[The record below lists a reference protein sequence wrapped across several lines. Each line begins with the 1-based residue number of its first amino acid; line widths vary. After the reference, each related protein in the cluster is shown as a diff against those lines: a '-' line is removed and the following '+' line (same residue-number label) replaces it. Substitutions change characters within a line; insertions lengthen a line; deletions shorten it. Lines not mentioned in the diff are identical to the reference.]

1 MNEAAMIDSNNSLRV
16 EDFSKFFYDDYNYTD
31 YTDTTPFV
39 VDKSTLLCP
48 PIPIAD
54 AVNISFCVIYV
65 IIFLV
70 AIPGNLIVGCV
81 ICSNRRSL
89 SSSDVYLFNL
99 MLADTLL
106 ALILPF
112 SAVSVVH
119 GWVFGDFICKLVS
132 LVKEINFYTSI
143 LFLVCISV
151 DRYMLIVRAMESQNA
166 QRRLCSGVA
175 CSVVWFLG
183 GVLSLPSLYNEAY
196 LSTTSKETVC
206 AERFKVDSADE
217 WRLATRI
224 IRHLLGFIL
233 PLVVMLTCYSV
244 TVARLLRTRCFQR
257 QRAMK
262 VIVAVVVAFLLC
274 WTPFHVSTMVDTL
287 LRAKAVQFSCY
298 TRTSV
303 DVAVFATQNLGLVHC
318 CINPVLYAFVGETF
332 RRRLMQML
340 QRQQV
345 LDRFSI
351 SRHGRSSSLASEFT
365 SNFL

>member
-1 MNEAAMIDSNNSLRV
+1 MNEAAMADPNGSFQIDYIYEEYSNPPNTT
-16 EDFSKFFYDDYNYTD
+16 DFVLDE
-31 YTDTTPFV
+31 
-39 VDKSTLLCP
+39 STLLCP

-70 AIPGNLIVGCV
+70 AVPGNLIVGCV
-81 ICSNRRSL
+81 IGSNRRSL

-99 MLADTLL
+99 MFADTLL

-112 SAVSVVH
+112 SAVSVLH

-151 DRYMLIVRAMESQNA
+151 DRYMVIVRAMESQKA

-175 CSVVWFLG
+175 CAVVWFLG

-196 LSTTSKETVC
+196 FSTAGKENVC

-217 WRLATRI
+217 WRMATRI
-224 IRHLLGFIL
+224 MRHLLGFIL

-244 TVARLLRTRCFQR
+244 TVARLLRTRGFQK

-274 WTPFHVSTMVDTL
+274 WTPFHVTTMVDTL
-287 LRAKAVQFSCY
+287 LRAKAIQFSCSM
-298 TRTSV
+298 RTSV
-303 DVAVFATQNLGLVHC
+303 DLAVFATQNLGLMHC
-318 CINPVLYAFVGETF
+318 CVNPVLYAFVGEKF
-332 RRRLMQML
+332 RKRFMQLL
-340 QRQQV
+340 QRKGV
-345 LDRFSI
+345 MDRFSI
-351 SRHGRSSSLASEFT
+351 SRSSRSSSMQSEGT

>member
-1 MNEAAMIDSNNSLRV
+1 MNEAAMNDSNNSLRI
-16 EDFSKFFYDDYNYTD
+16 EDFSTFFYEDYNYTD
-31 YTDTTPFV
+31 YTNPTDYILEE
-39 VDKSTLLCP
+39 STLICP
-48 PIPIAD
+48 LIPIAD
-54 AVNISFCVIYV
+54 AVNISFCIIYV

-70 AIPGNLIVGCV
+70 AVPGNLLVGCV
-81 ICSNRRSL
+81 IGSNRRSL

-119 GWVFGDFICKLVS
+119 GWVFGDFTCKLVS

-151 DRYMLIVRAMESQNA
+151 DRYMVIVRAMESQNA
-166 QRRLCSGVA
+166 RQRQCSCVA
-175 CSVVWFLG
+175 CAVVWFFG

-196 LSTTSKETVC
+196 FSQIDEQTVC

-224 IRHLLGFIL
+224 MRHLLGFIL

-244 TVARLLRTRCFQR
+244 TVARLLRMRGFQNH
-257 QRAMK
+257 RAMK
-262 VIVAVVVAFLLC
+262 VIVTVVVAFLLC
-274 WTPFHVSTMVDTL
+274 WTPFHVTTMVDTL
-287 LRAKAVQFSCY
+287 LRAKAVQFTCSMW
-298 TRTSV
+298 TSM

-318 CINPVLYAFVGETF
+318 CVNPVLYALMGEKF
-332 RRRLMQML
+332 RRQFMQLL

-345 LDRFSI
+345 LDHFSI
-351 SRHGRSSSLASEFT
+351 SRPSRPLQSEVTSS
-365 SNFL
+365 FL